1 VACAQRILAKR
12 KCVCVHVLCL
22 SDVLLQARTGCGRK
36 RQGGHAPDT
45 NCGKE
50 LSLILLCNSLCT
62 NCVHVLNANAAV
74 LGQIEELSKYAR
86 SVVATTKRIKL
97 AKDRLD
103 RLTAENVSQVTLKK
117 LSILCDRA

>member
-1 VACAQRILAKR
+1 M
-12 KCVCVHVLCL
+12 
-22 SDVLLQARTGCGRK
+22 
-36 RQGGHAPDT
+36 
-45 NCGKE
+45 
-50 LSLILLCNSLCT
+50 
-62 NCVHVLNANAAV
+62 HVLNANAAV

>member
-1 VACAQRILAKR
+1 ML
-12 KCVCVHVLCL
+12 
-22 SDVLLQARTGCGRK
+22 
-36 RQGGHAPDT
+36 P
-45 NCGKE
+45 
-50 LSLILLCNSLCT
+50 NSLCT